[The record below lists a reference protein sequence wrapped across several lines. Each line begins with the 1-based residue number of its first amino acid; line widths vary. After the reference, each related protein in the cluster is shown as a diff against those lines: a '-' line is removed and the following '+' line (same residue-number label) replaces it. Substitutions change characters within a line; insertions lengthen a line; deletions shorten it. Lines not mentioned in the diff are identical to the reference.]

1 VCKGYWNPR
10 SQRSRFFTPSQPK
23 KAIEILTLSEILQP
37 CIGQG
42 WAVGAYDTCNLEITQ
57 AIVDAAA
64 ADQAPAI
71 IMIYPHHTPQDS
83 WPTLVR
89 LIQAEVE
96 RTRIPA
102 ALVLDH
108 AKTLDQI
115 EYALELGFSGV
126 MIDASL
132 QPLADNIELTRRAV
146 DLAHAKGISVEAE
159 LGHVGQGEEVLTE
172 DQQHAHLT
180 RVDEAERF
188 VKETGVDALAV
199 SIGTL
204 HGLYRG
210 KPKLDL
216 ERLSHLR
223 SACQVPLVLHG
234 GSDTPDEDLRR
245 AIEIV
250 IDKIN
255 IWTVVRIPFLQTL
268 KQLLVAPIRTLEVP
282 VVLGGA
288 RAAATQIIRQKNQL
302 LGSAGK
308 ANEYLLASI
317 MEAKHG

>member
-1 VCKGYWNPR
+1 MTAHQGDKMK
-10 SQRSRFFTPSQPK
+10 F
-23 KAIEILTLSEILQP
+23 LTLAEILQP
-37 CIGQG
+37 CVGQN

-89 LIQAEVE
+89 LIGAEVE
-96 RTRIPA
+96 RTHIPA

-108 AKTLDQI
+108 AKTLEQI
-115 EYALELGFSGV
+115 ACALELGFSGV

-132 QPLADNIELTRRAV
+132 APLEENIALTRQAV
-146 DLAHAKGISVEAE
+146 ELAHAKGAAVEAE
-159 LGHVGQGEEVLTE
+159 LGHVGQGDDEG
-172 DQQHAHLT
+172 QHRSQLT

-188 VKETGVDALAV
+188 VRETSVDALAV

-210 KPKLDL
+210 TPQLDF
-216 ERLSHLR
+216 ERIAQLR
-223 SACQVPLVLHG
+223 AACPIPLVLHG
-234 GSDTPDEDLRR
+234 GSDTPDTDIRR
-245 AIEIV
+245 AIETG

-255 IWTVVRIPFLQTL
+255 IWTDVRIPFLQALKETL
-268 KQLLVAPIRTLEVP
+268 AGPIGKIEVTDA
-282 VVLGGA
+282 LGAA
-288 RAAATQIIRQKNQL
+288 RLTATEVIRRKNQL
-302 LGSAGK
+302 LGATGK
-308 ANEYLLASI
+308 ATQYA
-317 MEAKHG
+317 